1 MGKMDCRQMRIIQ
14 KKVLKEVKQQQ
25 RLPKT
30 SSQKANQKKMVML
43 VHDQM
48 DEILH
53 SDAIVYQDLEK
64 HKHVR
69 VPKIRRVSHK
79 VK

>member
-1 MGKMDCRQMRIIQ
+1 MGKMDRRQMRNIQ

-25 RLPKT
+25 RSPKT
-30 SSQKANQKKMVML
+30 SNYKANQKKMIML

-53 SDAIVYQDLEK
+53 TDAIVYQDLEK

-69 VPKIRRVSHK
+69 VPKIRRVSHR
-79 VK
+79 VR